1 MEKFLQYKD
10 LSYFYQT
17 KESEIHALN
26 HVDFFVEK
34 NSFASLVGPSGCG
47 KTTML
52 SLTAGLLEPSNGQ
65 ILLDGKKIEKKR
77 KSMLYY

>member
-1 MEKFLQYKD
+1 MEKFLQYDK

-26 HVDFFVEK
+26 DVNFFVEQK
-34 NSFASLVGPSGCG
+34 SFASIVGPSGCG

-52 SLTAGLLEPSNGQ
+52 SLTAGLLEPSSGE
-65 ILLDGKKIEKKR
+65 IKLGGKKI
-77 KSMLYY
+77 